1 MAVIG
6 WLFIAGSIGQGLLLF
21 ASIGFGWVWGPYR
34 PGPGAFIVLVVVGAA
49 SIAAT
54 AGLGVVML
62 RGHQRQPGA
71 GEPPAAT
78 GPPVIEARAAMAV
91 IAGIAAIVLVWPF
104 GVLLGPASFWLGT
117 SAVRRIN
124 QDPGKL
130 TGRGRAQTGTII
142 GALVSG
148 MYLFWI
154 LGDVA
159 AIFFFGSPI
168 PAAP

>member
-6 WLFIAGSIGQGLLLF
+6 WLFIAGSIGEALLLF

-34 PGPGAFIVLVVVGAA
+34 PGPGAFVVLVVVGVA

-54 AGLGVVML
+54 AGLGMVML
-62 RGHQRQPGA
+62 RVKQPRTVARGA
-71 GEPPAAT
+71 PAIT
-78 GPPVIEARAAMAV
+78 GPPMIEARAAMAV

-130 TGRGRAQTGTII
+130 TGRGRAQMGTII